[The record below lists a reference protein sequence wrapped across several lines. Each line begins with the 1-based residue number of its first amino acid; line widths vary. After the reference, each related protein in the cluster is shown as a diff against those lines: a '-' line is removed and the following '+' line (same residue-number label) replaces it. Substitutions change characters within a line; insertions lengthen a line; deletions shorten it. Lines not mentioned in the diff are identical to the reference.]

1 MSSDESEEEEIEAP
15 SIPNP
20 RVAEVKPEAESS
32 PKVSPRAEEQ
42 EVKKEEVAKVKQEVD
57 EVKQE
62 VPETKQEEEISSDE
76 DVELK
81 SGDQRNVVVEKSE
94 DNENITNKGDT
105 QHSDQPT
112 EGTKAKSEAIEVK
125 SEDTSA
131 IENSEV
137 TNKVSEDSAS
147 KVGKYDDFEVPS
159 FSPMEPPP
167 MDDSIS
173 DNSGEEKVDDN
184 K

>member
-1 MSSDESEEEEIEAP
+1 MSSDESEEEETEAP
-15 SIPNP
+15 SIPSP
-20 RVAEVKPEAESS
+20 RVEDVKPEAESS
-32 PKVSPRAEEQ
+32 PKVSPRAGEQ
-42 EVKKEEVAKVKQEVD
+42 EVAKVKQDVD

-62 VPETKQEEEISSDE
+62 VPKTKQEEETSSEE
-76 DVELK
+76 DVEVK
-81 SGDQRNVVVEKSE
+81 SGEQKDVKSEVVEKSE
-94 DNENITNKGDT
+94 DNENITHKGDT
-105 QHSDQPT
+105 QHSDQST
-112 EGTKAKSEAIEVK
+112 EGTKAKSEDIKVK

-137 TNKVSEDSAS
+137 TNKVSEDSAG